1 MLFFS
6 SLFTISYLDGGGHD
20 GSRAVVSDGTMG
32 KVFAIQNILVGPEEF
47 PELFFRH
54 SSFSY
59 LVRIFQNCE
68 QTFLGVKCRILWSN
82 PLENQTRTTFLVGS
96 CLAKVVEDLPLI
108 FS

>member
-54 SSFSY
+54 LNRHFFIFLPGSDFSE
-59 LVRIFQNCE
+59 L
-68 QTFLGVKCRILWSN
+68 
-82 PLENQTRTTFLVGS
+82 RTNLS
-96 CLAKVVEDLPLI
+96 RRQM
-108 FS
+108 